1 MHPSLF
7 PVSLMLHHISDA
19 TTCSLLSASP
29 LYVPP
34 RLVPSNI
41 CLAATNPC
49 RPIYAEAHCPIRGP
63 SRQSRLPDE
72 TLGEMRRG
80 RGEEGRMEGRNI
92 QELDGGGEEDEGGKQ
107 APKNN
112 EAKSEDKRGAISVA
126 GFMYCQ
132 HYPRY

>member
-1 MHPSLF
+1 MQH
-7 PVSLMLHHISDA
+7 A
-19 TTCSLLSASP
+19 CSLLST
-29 LYVPP
+29 LGVYVPP

-41 CLAATNPC
+41 CLAATKPC
-49 RPIYAEAHCPIRGP
+49 RPIYVETHCPIRGP

-72 TLGEMRRG
+72 TLGEMKTG
-80 RGEEGRMEGRNI
+80 RGEEGRAEGKHI
-92 QELDGGGEEDEGGKQ
+92 QELEGEEDEGGKQ

>member
-1 MHPSLF
+1 MQC
-7 PVSLMLHHISDA
+7 A
-19 TTCSLLSASP
+19 CSLLYASRV
-29 LYVPP
+29 YVPP

-41 CLAATNPC
+41 CLAATIPC
-49 RPIYAEAHCPIRGP
+49 RPIYAETHCPIRGT
-63 SRQSRLPDE
+63 SKQSRLPDE
-72 TLGEMRRG
+72 TLGEIKGG
-80 RGEEGRMEGRNI
+80 RGEGNAHTGVRR
-92 QELDGGGEEDEGGKQ
+92 GEEEEGGKE